1 MINFSGLMM
10 ENFLNY
16 EVEEKIIMV
25 LFLISYYKD

>member
-16 EVEEKIIMV
+16 VDKEKIITV
-25 LFLISYYKD
+25 LFLIS